1 MQLREEP
8 YIHLWAEILKPAS
21 KRRKQPKFPAP
32 EIGRITDQTVQRS
45 RRKAQVQALSQQKRQ
60 GKASP

>member
-8 YIHLWAEILKPAS
+8 YIHLWAEKLKACLEEAQAA
-21 KRRKQPKFPAP
+21 KVPAP